1 MFRSIIEVESGDMI
15 SFELK
20 EEINIFE
27 FEMKDISFTLY
38 CFHFQIYM
46 AHFNINITNLSIIK
60 NE

>member
-46 AHFNINITNLSIIK
+46 ARFNKILRIYL
-60 NE
+60 